1 MIRHKALHLL
11 PEFRHPVVTI
21 GSFDGVHLG
30 HRKMIERL
38 VEEARRRDGES
49 IVITFE
55 PHPRVALG
63 RGYGMMQLTTPA
75 EKCGLI
81 SRLGVDH
88 MIVMRF
94 DREFAAM
101 TGEEFVRKIL
111 IDEIHAE
118 ALVVGFN
125 HRFGHDRADK
135 SVAERA
141 GLDVYEVEE
150 CTVNGYKVSSTVIR
164 RLITEGN
171 TARAE
176 LLLGHKLEHHIL

>member
-11 PEFRHPVVTI
+11 PEFRHAVVTI
-21 GSFDGVHLG
+21 GSFDGVHQG

-38 VEEARRRDGES
+38 IEEARRRNGES

-63 RGYGMMQLTTPA
+63 RAEGMIQLTSA
-75 EKCGLI
+75 EEKTGLV

-88 MIVMRF
+88 MIFMHF

-111 IDEIHAE
+111 IDTLHAE
-118 ALVVGFN
+118 MLVVGYN

-141 GLDVYEVEE
+141 GLEVVEVGE
-150 CTVNGYKVSSTVIR
+150 CTVDGEKVSSTVIR
-164 RLITEGN
+164 RLIAEGN
-171 TARAE
+171 KAKAE
-176 LLLGHKLEHHIL
+176 LLAGHPLNVFI